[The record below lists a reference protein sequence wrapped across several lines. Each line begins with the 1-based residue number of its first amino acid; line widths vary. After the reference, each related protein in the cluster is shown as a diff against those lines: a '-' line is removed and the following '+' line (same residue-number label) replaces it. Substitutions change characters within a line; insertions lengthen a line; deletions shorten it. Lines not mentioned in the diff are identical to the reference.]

1 MLALVDGKS
10 DARRSAYRDFVEHGL
25 RQPDEAFAGEMWRS
39 PHSIGGEKFREWV
52 AERYADQVKGHGCRE
67 DVSFRN
73 KAHKKLT
80 AKQVKEVVARVCGV
94 GVPELSMHRRSSWI
108 KGLTGLMLGKYAS
121 MTQREVADRLGLT
134 TGAGVSYQVRKLQ
147 RQMETSTEVRQLIAK
162 TEKAL
167 DVARE
172 VKSKRVI

>member
-1 MLALVDGKS
+1 
-10 DARRSAYRDFVEHGL
+10 
-25 RQPDEAFAGEMWRS
+25 
-39 PHSIGGEKFREWV
+39 
-52 AERYADQVKGHGCRE
+52 
-67 DVSFRN
+67 
-73 KAHKKLT
+73 
-80 AKQVKEVVARVCGV
+80 
-94 GVPELSMHRRSSWI
+94 MHRRSSWI

-172 VKSKRVI
+172 VKPKRVI